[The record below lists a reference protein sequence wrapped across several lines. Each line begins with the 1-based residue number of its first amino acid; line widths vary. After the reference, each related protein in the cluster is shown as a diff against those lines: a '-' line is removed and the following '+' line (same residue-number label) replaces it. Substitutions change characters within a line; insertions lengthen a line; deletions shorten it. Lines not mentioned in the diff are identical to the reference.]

1 VVGGAA
7 SRFGP
12 LELVMD
18 IVEMHRSPTGP
29 QVPTRSAGTGWRV
42 PALAG
47 AAAFWL
53 ANLAISLTPVAAG
66 YRSALSIPYVPMLG
80 EAAAGGLVV
89 AAVVAF
95 LLTRFPDRVPGH
107 GPLGKA
113 LALAVG
119 ALLLLTLFL
128 ALPSLSRSKVA
139 DPGHWLLVGTAINTI
154 RILALGVTIGLV
166 TRARTT
172 RQDRHHL
179 VARREAQS

>member
-1 VVGGAA
+1 M
-7 SRFGP
+7 
-12 LELVMD
+12 L
-18 IVEMHRSPTGP
+18 
-29 QVPTRSAGTGWRV
+29 
-42 PALAG
+42 G
-47 AAAFWL
+47 AAA
-53 ANLAISLTPVAAG
+53 AA
-66 YRSALSIPYVPMLG
+66 V
-80 EAAAGGLVV
+80 LVV

-172 RQDRHHL
+172 RQDRHRL
-179 VARREAQS
+179 LARREAQS